1 MEIAPTNAPAQNS
14 YLLEAKGI
22 SKAFPG
28 VVALDDVSFTLLPG
42 EVHILLGE
50 NGAGKSTLMKVIAGA
65 YTPDAGEIFL
75 EGTPVKINTPW
86 KAQSLG
92 IGIIYQEFNLIPY
105 LSVAQNIFLNKM
117 PRKNLFF
124 LDHAKMEKEARV
136 LLESL
141 GMFVNPKLNAEEL
154 STAQQQMVEI
164 GKALKYQSKIL
175 IMDEPTAS
183 LTDLEINQLFG
194 IIRELKK
201 RGIGIVYISHRL
213 QEINEIGDRVT
224 ILRDGKHI
232 ATGNV
237 KDFSINELVRLM
249 VGREVQDLYEHNP
262 ATPGEEVLSVKDLS
276 SKTNGLTDINM
287 HLRKG
292 EIVGLAGLVGSGR
305 TELARVI
312 FQLDK
317 HESGEIYYF
326 GKPLPNL
333 SPKSAVNNGLGMLP
347 EDRKRQ
353 GLALILSVAENT
365 VMASLRNLFP
375 SHIIKSKDECKAVDR
390 YIQDLHIKTPGR
402 NRSVQ
407 YLSGG
412 NQQKVVLAKW
422 LCTNSEILIFDE
434 PTRGIDVGSKS
445 EIHAFMNDFVN
456 RGGSILMISSE
467 LSEIIGMS
475 DRIYVMRQGK
485 IVSEV
490 SRVEAT
496 QEKIMSYAFGASGT

>member
-1 MEIAPTNAPAQNS
+1 M
-14 YLLEAKGI
+14 EAKGI
-22 SKAFPG
+22 CKAFPG
-28 VVALDDVSFTLLPG
+28 VVALDNVSFTLHSG

-65 YTPDAGEIFL
+65 YTPDEGEIFL
-75 EGTPVKINTPW
+75 EGNPVKINTPW
-86 KAQSLG
+86 KAQALG

-105 LSVAQNIFLNKM
+105 LSVAQNIFLNNM
-117 PRKNLFF
+117 PRKQLVF
-124 LDHAKMEKEARV
+124 LDHAKMEKEARAM
-136 LLESL
+136 LESL
-141 GMFVNPKLNAEEL
+141 GMFVDPKLNAEEL

-164 GKALKYQSKIL
+164 AKALTYQSKIL

-183 LTDLEINQLFG
+183 LTELEINQLFR

-213 QEINEIGDRVT
+213 QEIYEIGDRVT

-232 ATGNV
+232 ATGEV
-237 KDFSINELVRLM
+237 KDFSVDKLVRLM
-249 VGREVQDLYEHNP
+249 VGREVQDLYEHSP
-262 ATPGEEVLSVKDLS
+262 ASPGEEVLSVKNLS
-276 SKTNGLTDINM
+276 SKTNGLTEININ
-287 HLRKG
+287 LCKG

-317 HESGEIYYF
+317 HESGEIFYF
-326 GKPLPNL
+326 GEKLTNL
-333 SPKSAVNNGLGMLP
+333 SPKSVVDNGLGLLP

-365 VMASLRNLFP
+365 VMASLHNLFP
-375 SHIIKSKDECKAVDR
+375 SHIIRSKDECRAVDK
-390 YIQDLHIKTPGR
+390 YIHDLHIKTPGR

-434 PTRGIDVGSKS
+434 PTRGIDVGSKA
-445 EIHAFMNDFVN
+445 EIHAFMNEFVN

-467 LSEIIGMS
+467 LSEVIGMS

-485 IVSEV
+485 IVAEV
-490 SRVEAT
+490 SRAEAT
-496 QEKIMSYAFGASGT
+496 QEKIMSYAFGASGG

>member
-1 MEIAPTNAPAQNS
+1 METTAINAAAQNS

-28 VVALDDVSFTLLPG
+28 VVALNNVSFSLRPG

-65 YTPDAGEIFL
+65 YTPDEGEIFL
-75 EGTPVKINTPW
+75 EGKPVKINTPW
-86 KAQSLG
+86 KAQALG

-117 PRKNLFF
+117 PRKNFFF
-124 LDHAKMEKEARV
+124 LDHVKMDKEAKS

-141 GMFVNPKLNAEEL
+141 GMFIDPKLNAEAL

-164 GKALKYQSKIL
+164 GKALTDQSKIL

-183 LTDLEINQLFG
+183 LTDREINQLFG
-194 IIRELKK
+194 IICELKK
-201 RGIGIVYISHRL
+201 RGIGIIYISHRL
-213 QEINEIGDRVT
+213 QEIHEIGDRIT

-232 ATGNV
+232 ATGEV
-237 KDFSINELVRLM
+237 KDFSVDELVHLM
-249 VGREVQDLYEHNP
+249 VGREVQDLYDHVP
-262 ATPGEEVLSVKDLS
+262 ATPGEEVLTVKNLS
-276 SKTNGLTDINM
+276 SKTNCLADINVY
-287 HLRKG
+287 LRKG

-312 FQLDK
+312 FQLDE

-326 GKPLPNL
+326 GKQLENL
-333 SPKSAVNNGLGMLP
+333 SPKSVVNNGLGLLP

-365 VMASLRNLFP
+365 VMASLHNLFP
-375 SHIIKSKDECKAVDR
+375 SHIIQSKNESKVVDK

-434 PTRGIDVGSKS
+434 PTRGIDVGAKA
-445 EIHAFMNDFVN
+445 EIHAFMNDFVS

-485 IVSEV
+485 IVTEV
-490 SRVEAT
+490 PRAEAT
-496 QEKIMSYAFGASGT
+496 QEKIMSYAFGASGA

>member
-1 MEIAPTNAPAQNS
+1 MDIAPTNAPAQNS

-28 VVALDDVSFTLLPG
+28 VVALDNVSFTLLPG
-42 EVHILLGE
+42 EVHVLLGE

-232 ATGNV
+232 TTGNV

-333 SPKSAVNNGLGMLP
+333 SPKSAVNNGLGM
-347 EDRKRQ
+347 
-353 GLALILSVAENT
+353 
-365 VMASLRNLFP
+365 
-375 SHIIKSKDECKAVDR
+375 
-390 YIQDLHIKTPGR
+390 
-402 NRSVQ
+402 
-407 YLSGG
+407 
-412 NQQKVVLAKW
+412 
-422 LCTNSEILIFDE
+422 
-434 PTRGIDVGSKS
+434 
-445 EIHAFMNDFVN
+445 
-456 RGGSILMISSE
+456 
-467 LSEIIGMS
+467 
-475 DRIYVMRQGK
+475 
-485 IVSEV
+485 
-490 SRVEAT
+490 
-496 QEKIMSYAFGASGT
+496 